1 MLKSNDTAVVGLGEE
16 SKVHEVETSRIV
28 SSEASHYIL
37 VKRTDIDSQSSQDEE
52 DDSQSQT
59 SSLDMG
65 IDTGV
70 ASFSDPIPKPEDVEP
85 GVGPGGAWLTAARD
99 EIEHEV
105 RKFFRERKERLGAE
119 DGGEL
124 SKSGLATIE
133 KGAAATEGKDEA
145 VVLESETSGEEE
157 GEEAH
162 KGKCRQEKPIIEGVM
177 SQLLMRDD
185 MTVQMI
191 DQHEEQAPPVIG
203 PSSSISKEMTVTG
216 EVLHAQGQLSHDLLS
231 KGESESSDPAVIAK
245 LNNEILSV
253 QTAINPT
260 SSTNEEKAVEN
271 SDIVH
276 VDTAVEEKIEPSP
289 SIDLTATLTTQ
300 EQLKSLA
307 TSPPKQNTSE
317 CTKHDLLH
325 PFTSTHS
332 SVADVAQIESDE
344 GDSPSPPAT
353 AAEEV
358 ALIESDE
365 GDSPSPQA
373 AGWSGSKE
381 VEALLMVA
389 PSDAQ
394 EQLSAEMEELE
405 RERNRQSRAAA
416 SVSNQMYKE
425 AQVHVDLCVCMCVCN
440 ITSNYSMCMYGVD
453 MKCVSQRGVL
463 YA

>member
-1 MLKSNDTAVVGLGEE
+1 MLKSNDTAIVGLGEE

-37 VKRTDIDSQSSQDEE
+37 VKRTDIESQSSQDEG

-70 ASFSDPIPKPEDVEP
+70 ASFPDPIPKPEDVEP

-119 DGGEL
+119 DGGEI

-133 KGAAATEGKDEA
+133 KGAAATATEGKDDA
-145 VVLESETSGEEE
+145 VVLASETNGEEE

-162 KGKCRQEKPIIEGVM
+162 KGKSRQEKPIIEGVM

-191 DQHEEQAPPVIG
+191 DQHEEQASPVIG

-216 EVLHAQGQLSHDLLS
+216 EVLQTQGQLSHDLLS
-231 KGESESSDPAVIAK
+231 KGESESSDPAVTAK
-245 LNNEILSV
+245 LNNEIVS
-253 QTAINPT
+253 AINLI

-271 SDIVH
+271 SCIVH
-276 VDTAVEEKIEPSP
+276 VDTAVKEKIEASP
-289 SIDLTATLTTQ
+289 SIDLTTTLTTQ

-307 TSPPKQNTSE
+307 ASPPKQNTTE
-317 CTKHDLLH
+317 NTKHDLLH
-325 PFTSTHS
+325 PFTSTHG

-344 GDSPSPPAT
+344 GGSPSPLAT

-373 AGWSGSKE
+373 GGWSGGEE
-381 VEALLMVA
+381 VEALLTVP
-389 PSDAQ
+389 PSEAQ
-394 EQLSAEMEELE
+394 KQLSAEMEELE

-425 AQVHVDLCVCMCVCN
+425 AQVHAYSLEVCCT
-440 ITSNYSMCMYGVD
+440 I
-453 MKCVSQRGVL
+453 
-463 YA
+463 A